1 MKSVTRFAVMLSA
14 GLAMG
19 ASLGV
24 APAAASSTAPSPVR
38 VQQPWDRHDDDDVEG
53 YYRSL
58 RVCERI
64 GRMGERRDRWEDYD
78 CEFVRRGENR
88 GLWRLE
94 VERGDWWD
102 HDDDDDD
109 DHHGPW
115 RPRH

>member
-14 GLAMG
+14 GVAIG

-24 APAAASSTAPSPVR
+24 APAMASSAAPSA
-38 VQQPWDRHDDDDVEG
+38 VQVEQPRDRWDDDEVEG

-58 RVCERI
+58 RVCERL
-64 GRMGERRDRWEDYD
+64 GRLGERRDRWEDYD
-78 CEFVRRGENR
+78 CKLVRWGENR

-102 HDDDDDD
+102 RDDDDD
-109 DHHGPW
+109 DHDGPW